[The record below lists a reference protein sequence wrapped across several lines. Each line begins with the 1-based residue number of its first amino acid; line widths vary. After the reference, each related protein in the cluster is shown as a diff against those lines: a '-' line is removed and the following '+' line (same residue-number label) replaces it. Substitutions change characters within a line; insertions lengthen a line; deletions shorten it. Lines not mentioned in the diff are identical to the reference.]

1 MKEFVFFEDEIN
13 LISNYHQI
21 GALNLKSESVKLG
34 LKRWIEQWKSVFSK
48 DLHKKAKTHLESLT
62 DDIKQIRLKIE
73 KPVKDIDSLGSVMYA
88 LEEIRKK
95 ESEIELQFRPVTEM
109 YALLE
114 TYLPEVMVNEESDVS
129 SILDKDWAKLVVDAE
144 AVRNSLQGQ
153 QAEFKKS
160 LIVGI
165 NSLIIDVEDFRKNF
179 EKNGPMV
186 PGIEPKEAL
195 NRLRMFSDEYSV
207 RKRKYDSYFAGE
219 TLFGLPHQS
228 YPALEETRKEIELLD
243 KLYSLYSKVKDT
255 IGRWKEILWTEIQA
269 EISKMTEQI
278 ETFGRDCSKLPGV
291 LKTWDA
297 YKELKQEIDDM
308 TEILPLVESLAKPSI
323 RPRHWDEV
331 IALTKEDIP
340 YTSETFSL
348 SQLLK
353 ANLLG
358 FKEDVEDIADSADKQ
373 LKLEIALRDD
383 ISKYWEDA
391 ELEIKTWKGVDSPCT
406 LGGNIQD
413 IQDKLEEHIMAL
425 NQMNAM
431 RYVTPFKSEVVE
443 KITLIADVTDI
454 IEKWLK
460 VQTLWTNLVS
470 VFSSGDISKQ
480 MPTESK
486 KFKQINQQWLKI
498 MERANEQKNVIAC
511 CTNDI
516 LKNSLGVLQE
526 GLEFCQ
532 KKLENYLES
541 KRNIFPRF
549 YFCSNGDLLKIL
561 SVGSDPNAVQDDFE
575 KLFDAINHVSF
586 DEADRRLIVSIEQTM
601 GFTKEG
607 KVIAEEI

>member
-1 MKEFVFFEDEIN
+1 MF
-13 LISNYHQI
+13 
-21 GALNLKSESVKLG
+21 
-34 LKRWIEQWKSVFSK
+34 
-48 DLHKKAKTHLESLT
+48 
-62 DDIKQIRLKIE
+62 
-73 KPVKDIDSLGSVMYA
+73 A

-109 YALLE
+109 YNLLE
-114 TYLPEVMVNEESDVS
+114 IYIPEVMEKEESDVS

-144 AVRNSLQGQ
+144 AVRNQLQGQ

-165 NSLIIDVEDFRKNF
+165 NNLIVDVEEFRKNF

-228 YPALEETRKEIELLD
+228 YPALEETRREIELLD

-255 IGRWKEILWTEIQA
+255 IGRWREVLWAEIQN

-278 ETFGRDCSKLPGV
+278 EVFGRDCSKLPGV
-291 LKTWDA
+291 LKGWDA

-308 TEILPLVESLAKPSI
+308 TEILPLVEALAKPSI
-323 RPRHWDEV
+323 RPRHWEEV
-331 IALTKEDIP
+331 IGLTKEEIP
-340 YTSETFSL
+340 YSSDVFSL

-358 FKEDVEDIADSADKQ
+358 FKEDIEDITDSADKQ
-373 LKLEIALRDD
+373 LKLENQLRDD
-383 ISKYWEDA
+383 ISNYWKDA
-391 ELEIKTWKGVDSPCT
+391 ELEIKTWKGVDTPCT

-431 RYVTPFKSEVVE
+431 RYVTPFKSEVIE
-443 KITLIADVTDI
+443 KISLIADVADI

-470 VFSSGDISKQ
+470 VFNSGDISKQ

-486 KFKQINQQWLKI
+486 KFKGINQQWLKI
-498 MERANEQKNVIAC
+498 MERAHEQKNVIQC

-516 LKNSLGVLQE
+516 LKNSLGSLQE

-532 KKLENYLES
+532 KKLENYLET

-549 YFCSNGDLLKIL
+549 YFCSNDDLLKIL

-586 DEADRRLIVSIEQTM
+586 DEADRRLIVQIE
-601 GFTKEG
+601 
-607 KVIAEEI
+607 